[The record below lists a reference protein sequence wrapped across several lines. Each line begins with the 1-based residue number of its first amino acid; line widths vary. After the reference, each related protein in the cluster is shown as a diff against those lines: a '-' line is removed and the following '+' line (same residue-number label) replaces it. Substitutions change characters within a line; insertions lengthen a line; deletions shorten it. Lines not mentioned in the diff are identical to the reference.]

1 MCHSNPSPLDTL
13 AATFRLLVD
22 GPQPIALDGFAV
34 GMRAGP
40 VRLPDL
46 QAILFHPATSVDVQR
61 AALVELVRLARRRRG
76 PWVVGLAGVLLP
88 GLKETAA
95 RGTMAQTGSNA
106 HLGEALLAE
115 LLAQLNAPDSSDEG
129 VAEVLLS
136 KVVRRPS
143 RRQWA
148 SSARRGSVAPAGS
161 LTVVTTGQTTSY
173 RPRPARTPRAAGSG
187 SL

>member
-1 MCHSNPSPLDTL
+1 MGHSNPSPLDTL

-34 GMRAGP
+34 GMRAEP
-40 VRLPDL
+40 IRLPDL

-88 GLKETAA
+88 GLRETAA
-95 RGTMAQTGSNA
+95 RGALARTASNA

-115 LLAQLNAPDSSDEG
+115 LLEQLNAPDSSDEDT
-129 VAEVLLS
+129 AEVLLS
-136 KVVRRPS
+136 MVVRRPS
-143 RRQWA
+143 R
-148 SSARRGSVAPAGS
+148 PA
-161 LTVVTTGQTTSY
+161 LV
-173 RPRPARTPRAAGSG
+173 
-187 SL
+187 